1 MPAISSIDLEVAV
14 MDKEKQNEMMY
25 QVAISFY
32 QKLLDDGVISKSEF
46 KNIRGILLE
55 KYKPYISELSA
66 DLT

>member
-1 MPAISSIDLEVAV
+1 